1 MPETVNTYF
10 GFAVGCV
17 VFLGLFGIST
27 RDAPDRLII
36 VPLSAMGAIPVAVIG
51 SIFGAVGIIRDE
63 LDKMRQEVKRL
74 QRREEENTIHDV
86 PSTQFKSGP
95 TRE

>member
-17 VFLGLFGIST
+17 VFLGLFAISAN
-27 RDAPDRLII
+27 APDRLII

-86 PSTQFKSGP
+86 PSTQFSSGP